1 MNIVIALFIFS
12 VIIII
17 HEFGH
22 FLLAKL
28 NGITVVEFSLGMGPR
43 ILSTVKGGTR
53 YSWKLLPFGGSC
65 MMLGEDESNKE
76 KGAFGSKSVW
86 ARMAVIAAGPIFN
99 FLLAFVLSVL
109 VIGSIGYDKPQIRGI
124 VEGYSA
130 DEAGMQAGDVIK
142 KMNGKTIHFYR
153 EVSNYT
159 TFHQGETVHVVY
171 ERDGQEYEAT
181 LVPKQAE
188 DGRMILG
195 ITGSSSYREKT
206 NPVET
211 LKYSVYEVK
220 YWIETTIESLGMM
233 MQGKVSLD
241 DVSGPVG
248 VVSVIGE
255 TYEESAKDGG
265 FYIWINMLNISILL
279 TANLGVVNLL
289 PIPALDGGRLVFL
302 IIEAVRGKKIDEEKE
317 GMIHLVG
324 MALLM
329 ALMIVVMFND
339 VRKIF

>member
-1 MNIVIALFIFS
+1 MGIILAIIIFS

-22 FLLAKL
+22 FLLAKQH
-28 NGITVVEFSLGMGPR
+28 GITVTEFAVGMGP
-43 ILSTVKGGTR
+43 
-53 YSWKLLPFGGSC
+53 KLLSFKKGETVYALKLIPFGGSC
-65 MMLGEDESNKE
+65 MMLGEDENNKE
-76 KGAFGSKSVW
+76 QGAFGSKSVW
-86 ARMAVIAAGPIFN
+86 ARISVIVAGPIFN
-99 FLLAFVLSVL
+99 FILAFVLSVL
-109 VIGSIGYDKPQIRGI
+109 VIGNIGYDKPQIRGV
-124 VEGYSA
+124 VEGYAA

-159 TFHQGETVHVVY
+159 SFHQGETVHVVY

-181 LVPKQAE
+181 LVPKESE

-206 NPVET
+206 NPIET
-211 LKYSVYEVK
+211 LQYSLYEVK

-233 MQGKVSLD
+233 LQGKVSLD

-248 VVSVIGE
+248 VVNVIGE

-265 FYIWINMLNISILL
+265 FYVWINMLNISILL

-302 IIEAVRGKKIDEEKE
+302 IIEAIRGRRIDEEKE

-329 ALMIVVMFND
+329 VLMIVVMFND